1 MAARKS
7 KFTMQKALVRSE
19 YTSRLELRGEDIKR
33 FFRNPDRYLQTCLRK
48 KGLRYRKVRV
58 ARLERA
64 TAKRAMARGV
74 VIIIITGHW
83 AHIDFSVFDPSSVCE
98 WVFEIDDIEIIV
110 IGNGDL

>member
-1 MAARKS
+1 
-7 KFTMQKALVRSE
+7 
-19 YTSRLELRGEDIKR
+19 
-33 FFRNPDRYLQTCLRK
+33 
-48 KGLRYRKVRV
+48 
-58 ARLERA
+58 
-64 TAKRAMARGV
+64 MARGV